1 MTDALHFAWVAE
13 GEAFDATTH
22 ARADEALRALR
33 IEAEEG
39 GAPRAR
45 VTVAN
50 AGHALCGPNGERFVH
65 LSTTLD
71 GSIIH
76 LFHGVL
82 AEVPDGMVGAF
93 LTLLFDS
100 RHGDMDA
107 KTAAALAPHRIA
119 PAYDPLFISEGEED
133 DPSEIL
139 EGWFASLT
147 VDRLTGAVGVSD
159 GLTGRKTLTFGP
171 EALAEGSVDLKRP
184 QTRPPAWVEGTLDV
198 LWTQRGG
205 GVADIGALIAREAGG
220 ALVTLSPPED
230 FADGWPQA
238 GSRIGGDS
246 GYRVLEGALIT
257 QEPAALEEDLTA
269 NPFARFSEEDRV
281 ITIAAGRGLGT
292 QGSFDFGPTAARS
305 SLFPMGVFAGW
316 MAFAKRAYWPVLT
329 LAWSLSQRR
338 KQVAVLRLDSH
349 LAIDFPGPEEGE
361 SLSFHLRDV
370 GLGSDPAEQEEDPA
384 GTDCESIL
392 AIARTTGT
400 SEMSERAAAGVT
412 GGAREGAVIGD
423 TLFCSFLHTVRG
435 RLALAHMA
443 RVLAVRLAFAQRC
456 IRVSARLPG
465 WSAEALSVDLDTTV
479 TLKAAT
485 LPGGQATGKV
495 VAYAVS
501 WDEAGRAVTLEIACS
516 IGGGGTMAEADPGV
530 ETLSDDYTDD
540 YAARTGEVWQTDMG
554 DHLTLSLAGYDE
566 QLPADPLAAAA
577 TWSAEDLLAGLCL
590 RNLWEEQDA
599 AIWAQRKGSLSPR
612 RLLASVPTDVC
623 LSLRSL
629 AASDQRVQSLTI
641 AAVGRFGL
649 PPTID
654 LEAPRG

>member
-45 VTVAN
+45 VTIAN
-50 AGHALCGPNGERFVH
+50 AGHALQGPNGERFVH
-65 LSTTLD
+65 LSTTLN
-71 GSIIH
+71 GSVIP

-82 AEVPDGMVGAF
+82 AEVPDGMAGAF

-100 RHGDMDA
+100 RHGDMNA
-107 KTAAALAPHRIA
+107 KTEAALTPYKIA
-119 PAYDPLFISEGEED
+119 PAYDPLFIVEGEEE

-139 EGWFASLT
+139 EGWFARLT

-159 GLTGRKTLTFGP
+159 GLTGRKSQSFGP
-171 EALAEGSVDLKRP
+171 ETLAEGSIDLTRP
-184 QTRPPAWVEGTLDV
+184 QSRPPAWVEGTLDV
-198 LWTQRGG
+198 RWTQRGG
-205 GVADIGALIAREAGG
+205 GVADIGTLIAREARG

-238 GSRIGGDS
+238 GDRIGGDS
-246 GYRVLEGALIT
+246 GYRVLEGVLVT
-257 QEPAALEEDLTA
+257 QEPPALEEAIAA
-269 NPFARFSEEDRV
+269 NPFARFTEDDRV
-281 ITIAAGRGLGT
+281 VTIAAGRGLGT
-292 QGSFDFGPTAARS
+292 QGDFDFGPTEARS
-305 SLFPMGVFAGW
+305 SLFPMGRFAGW
-316 MAFAKRAYWPVLT
+316 MAFAKRAYWPILT

-338 KQVAVLRLDSH
+338 KQIAVLRLDSH

-370 GLGSDPAEQEEDPA
+370 GLGSDPAEEDATTTGP
-384 GTDCESIL
+384 DCDSIL
-392 AIARTTGT
+392 SIARNTGA
-400 SEMSERAAAGVT
+400 SEISETAAVGVT
-412 GGAREGAVIGD
+412 GGAVDGAAIGD
-423 TLFCSFLHTVRG
+423 TLLGSFLHTSRG
-435 RLALAHMA
+435 RLTLAHMA

-495 VAYAVS
+495 VSVVLS
-501 WDEAGRAVTLEIACS
+501 WDETGREVALEIACS
-516 IGGGGTMAEADPGV
+516 IGGGGTMAAPDPGL
-530 ETLSDDYTDD
+530 ETLTDAYTDD
-540 YAARTGEVWQTDMG
+540 YAARTGEVWRTELG
-554 DHLTLSLAGYDE
+554 DHLTLSLGGYDD
-566 QLPADPLAAAA
+566 QLPTDPLAAAA
-577 TWSAEDLLAGLCL
+577 TWGAEDLLAGLCL
-590 RNLWEEQDA
+590 RNLWDEQDA
-599 AIWAQRKGSLSPR
+599 AIWAHRNGGLSPR

-629 AASDQRVQSLTI
+629 AASDQRVHGLTI
-641 AAVGRFGL
+641 AAAGRFGL